1 MGKGKTMYKYILK
14 RILWMIPIVF
24 SVVFIVHF
32 ILYIT
37 PMDATV
43 TILGNEWTEET
54 AAELRE
60 ELGLDDPF
68 LVQYVRYVGNVLRG
82 DLGRS
87 YVNGTPIIDQIKA
100 RFMNTVYLMLGAML
114 IATVFS
120 IPIGVISATK
130 PNSFFSAITTAFTL
144 IGISMPTFW
153 LGLMLMLLFS
163 VKLDLLPS
171 TGADSFANFILPS
184 VTLGMAYMAS
194 FMRTT
199 RSSMLEAIR
208 QDYIRTAK
216 AKGVHRR
223 EVIYKHALKNAILP
237 TITVIGNSM
246 GILMGGA
253 VVQETVFSIPGMGRL
268 MIESIQ
274 KRDNPGVLGAIL
286 SMAVCIAIISLL
298 VDIIYAYVDPRIK
311 AQYIS
316 GRRE

>member
-1 MGKGKTMYKYILK
+1 MYKYILK

>member
-144 IGISMPTFW
+144 IGKSMPTFW